1 MASTEEYRQSR
12 EAPPEEGQ
20 QARPEGVDPAARRRV
35 GGQAAGGLRGGF
47 LQKRGRV
54 APRRSGGGGC
64 SAVAFQE
71 QPTAP
76 LRLFRLAAADGSR
89 SGQKMA
95 SGRHLTAVHALVPAG
110 MSRPASIFRSMVL
123 MDAE

>member
-1 MASTEEYRQSR
+1 MLSPAGQRSTSGAGPETAPVKIGDSPQRAVGRSR
-12 EAPPEEGQ
+12 
-20 QARPEGVDPAARRRV
+20 
-35 GGQAAGGLRGGF
+35 AAG
-47 LQKRGRV
+47 
-54 APRRSGGGGC
+54 GGGGC

-71 QPTAP
+71 QPTSP